1 MLVGGGPYLCSIP
14 LYAVLSGCWCHGNQR
29 ADTIAWAHD
38 AGGLNEGR
46 CRTGS
51 GIDKWWHVH
60 PQKHWDTLHII
71 ISQRTSYVKVSVGD
85 SLPCHHIDMFQGER
99 LKGRHDA
106 SWEDQHS
113 SRVYSYWSSSGWGQ
127 LLVDMHLTG
136 WSFGWNFLAWKSCL
150 ILGGLKWGIIGL
162 DRDPIGS
169 GKMMVL
175 WCGCLSITISRICA

>member
-14 LYAVLSGCWCHGNQR
+14 LYAVLSGCRCHGNQR
-29 ADTIAWAHD
+29 ADMIAWEHD

-51 GIDKWWHVH
+51 GIEKWCHVH
-60 PQKHWDTLHII
+60 PPKHLDTLHII

-113 SRVYSYWSSSGWGQ
+113 SRVYSYCSSSGWGQ

-136 WSFGWNFLAWKSCL
+136 WSFGWNFLVST
-150 ILGGLKWGIIGL
+150 GIRL
-162 DRDPIGS
+162 EVERS
-169 GKMMVL
+169 MMVF